1 MKKWLVALGIA
12 TLVAV
17 PGGAALAAGS
27 DGPIPYSVTVE
38 GIQLPAGETFKD
50 GGHVNVKSNQGDR
63 GIHFESLNNQPSGQW
78 IGKSFLPWSA
88 FGYSDRSGLS

>member
-27 DGPIPYSVTVE
+27 DGDECI
-38 GIQLPAGETFKD
+38 
-50 GGHVNVKSNQGDR
+50 
-63 GIHFESLNNQPSGQW
+63 
-78 IGKSFLPWSA
+78 
-88 FGYSDRSGLS
+88 